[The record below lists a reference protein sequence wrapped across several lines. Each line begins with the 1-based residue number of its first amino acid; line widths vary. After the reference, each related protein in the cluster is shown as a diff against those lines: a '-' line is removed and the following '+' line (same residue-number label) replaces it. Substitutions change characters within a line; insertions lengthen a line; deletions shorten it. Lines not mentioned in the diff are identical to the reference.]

1 MGYFS
6 PASQVVVEPRPDL
19 QPHPGSHIQG
29 TVGSV
34 AQGKQVCRHKILRH
48 VNRGHCR
55 RSGSGGNYDGESG
68 ETARQ
73 QDLSMEREM
82 RGTSQRRGRQSDSE
96 GTGSC

>member
-6 PASQVVVEPRPDL
+6 PASQVAVEPCPDL
-19 QPHPGSHIQG
+19 QPHPGSHVQG

-55 RSGSGGNYDGESG
+55 RSGSGGNYRWGKWRDRK
-68 ETARQ
+68 TAGPEYGKG
-73 QDLSMEREM
+73 DEREEPVE
-82 RGTSQRRGRQSDSE
+82 RPTE
-96 GTGSC
+96 